1 MHEYLEAI
9 GFSGVETRKQLKSL
23 LSDVQE
29 SYDYEESRASV
40 HDIDFCEYRKQY
52 GENIG
57 LSIFGGLDEYGEFET
72 EYYVPYFRGKGI
84 TSYADITVEKHIEKE
99 MYVGVCEEPKIG
111 INLIF
116 YLQNLMEYKQKKL
129 LGAIKKK
136 SATITLSGLAKEGL
150 ILFPI
155 EKKEV
160 EEKSGMEES
169 RNRMML
175 LSAARDG
182 DKKAIETLNLEN
194 MKLYSQITKKLETE
208 DILSLVDTCFMPYG
222 IECDCYSIVGIIL
235 EIQETANEL
244 TEEELY
250 IFTLDVNELIFDVCI
265 PKHKLFGEPAVGRRF
280 KGNIWLQGRIN
291 F

>member
-9 GFSGVETRKQLKSL
+9 GFSGLETRKQLKSL

-72 EYYVPYFRGKGI
+72 EYYVPYFQGKGI

-99 MYVGVCEEPKIG
+99 MYVGICEEPKIG

-116 YLQNLMEYKQKKL
+116 HLQNLMEYKQKKL

-136 SATITLSGLAKEGL
+136 SATVTLSGLAKEGL

-155 EKKEV
+155 EKTEV

-182 DKKAIETLNLEN
+182 DKNAIETLNLEN

-265 PKHKLFGEPAVGRRF
+265 PKHKVFGEPAVGRRF
-280 KGNIWLQGRIN
+280 KGNIWIQGRIN

>member
-9 GFSGVETRKQLKSL
+9 GFSGLETRKQLKSL

-155 EKKEV
+155 EKTEV

-235 EIQETANEL
+235 KIQETANEL

>member
-9 GFSGVETRKQLKSL
+9 GFSGLETRKQLKSL

-72 EYYVPYFRGKGI
+72 EYYVPYFQGKGI

-99 MYVGVCEEPKIG
+99 MYVGICEEPKIG

-136 SATITLSGLAKEGL
+136 SATVTLSGLAKEGL

-155 EKKEV
+155 EKTEV

>member
-9 GFSGVETRKQLKSL
+9 GFSGLETRKQLKSL

-72 EYYVPYFRGKGI
+72 EYYVPYFQGKGI

-99 MYVGVCEEPKIG
+99 MYVGICEEPKIG

-136 SATITLSGLAKEGL
+136 SATVTLSGLAKEGL

-155 EKKEV
+155 EKTEV

-182 DKKAIETLNLEN
+182 DKNAIETLNLEN

-265 PKHKLFGEPAVGRRF
+265 PKHKVFGEPAVGRRF

>member
-9 GFSGVETRKQLKSL
+9 GFSGLETRKQLKSL

-72 EYYVPYFRGKGI
+72 EYYVPYFQGKGI

-99 MYVGVCEEPKIG
+99 MYVGICEEPKIG

-116 YLQNLMEYKQKKL
+116 HLQNLMEYKKKKL

-136 SATITLSGLAKEGL
+136 SATVTLSGLAKEGL

-155 EKKEV
+155 EKTEV

>member
-9 GFSGVETRKQLKSL
+9 GFSGLETRKQLKSL

-72 EYYVPYFRGKGI
+72 EYYVPYFQGKGI

-99 MYVGVCEEPKIG
+99 MYVGICEEPKIG

-116 YLQNLMEYKQKKL
+116 HLQNLMEYKQKKL

-136 SATITLSGLAKEGL
+136 SATVTLSGLAKEGL

-155 EKKEV
+155 EKTEV

-265 PKHKLFGEPAVGRRF
+265 PKHKVFGEPAVGRRF
-280 KGNIWLQGRIN
+280 KGNIWIQGRIN

>member
-9 GFSGVETRKQLKSL
+9 GFSELETRKQLKSL

-72 EYYVPYFRGKGI
+72 EYYVPYFQGKGI

-99 MYVGVCEEPKIG
+99 MYVGICEEPKIG

-136 SATITLSGLAKEGL
+136 SATVTLSGLAKEGL
-150 ILFPI
+150 ILLPI
-155 EKKEV
+155 EKTEV

-182 DKKAIETLNLEN
+182 DKNAIETLNLEN
-194 MKLYSQITKKLETE
+194 MKLYLQITKKLETE

-265 PKHKLFGEPAVGRRF
+265 PKHKVFGEPAVGRRF

>member
-9 GFSGVETRKQLKSL
+9 GFSGLETRKQLKSL

-72 EYYVPYFRGKGI
+72 EYYVPYFQGKGI

-99 MYVGVCEEPKIG
+99 MYVGICEEPKIG

-129 LGAIKKK
+129 LGVIKKK
-136 SATITLSGLAKEGL
+136 SATVTLSGLAKEGL
-150 ILFPI
+150 ILLPI
-155 EKKEV
+155 EKTEV

-182 DKKAIETLNLEN
+182 DKNAIETLNLEN

-265 PKHKLFGEPAVGRRF
+265 PKHKVFGEPAVGRRF

>member
-9 GFSGVETRKQLKSL
+9 GFSGLETRKQLKSL

-72 EYYVPYFRGKGI
+72 EYYVPYFQGKGI

-99 MYVGVCEEPKIG
+99 MYVGICEEPKIG

-116 YLQNLMEYKQKKL
+116 HLQNLMEYKQKKL

-136 SATITLSGLAKEGL
+136 SATVTLSGLAKEGL

-155 EKKEV
+155 EKTEV

-265 PKHKLFGEPAVGRRF
+265 PKHKVFGEPAVGRRF

>member
-9 GFSGVETRKQLKSL
+9 GFSGLETRKQLKSL

-72 EYYVPYFRGKGI
+72 EYYVPYFQGKGI

-99 MYVGVCEEPKIG
+99 MYVGICEEPKIG

-136 SATITLSGLAKEGL
+136 SATVTLSGLAKEGL
-150 ILFPI
+150 ILLPI
-155 EKKEV
+155 EKTEV

-182 DKKAIETLNLEN
+182 DKNAIETLNLEN

-265 PKHKLFGEPAVGRRF
+265 PKHKVFGEPAVGRRF

>member
-9 GFSGVETRKQLKSL
+9 GFSGLETRKQLKSL

-72 EYYVPYFRGKGI
+72 EYYVPYFQGKGI

-99 MYVGVCEEPKIG
+99 MYVGICEEPKIG

-116 YLQNLMEYKQKKL
+116 HLQNLMEYKQKKL

-136 SATITLSGLAKEGL
+136 SATVTLSGLAKEGL

-155 EKKEV
+155 EKTEV

-182 DKKAIETLNLEN
+182 DKNAIETLNLEN

-265 PKHKLFGEPAVGRRF
+265 PKHKVFGEPAVGRRF

>member
-9 GFSGVETRKQLKSL
+9 GFSGLETRKQLKSL

-72 EYYVPYFRGKGI
+72 EYYVPYFQGKGI

-99 MYVGVCEEPKIG
+99 MYVGICEEPKIG

-136 SATITLSGLAKEGL
+136 SATVTLSGLAKEGL

-155 EKKEV
+155 EKTEV

-244 TEEELY
+244 TGEELY

-265 PKHKLFGEPAVGRRF
+265 PKHKVFGEPAVGRRF

>member
-155 EKKEV
+155 EKTEV

>member
-9 GFSGVETRKQLKSL
+9 GFSGLETRKQLKSL

-72 EYYVPYFRGKGI
+72 EYYVPYFQGKGI

-99 MYVGVCEEPKIG
+99 MYVGICEEPKIG

-116 YLQNLMEYKQKKL
+116 HLQNLMEYKQKKL
-129 LGAIKKK
+129 LGVIKKK
-136 SATITLSGLAKEGL
+136 SATVTLSGLAKEGL

-155 EKKEV
+155 EKTEV

-208 DILSLVDTCFMPYG
+208 DILSLVDTCFMPYC

-265 PKHKLFGEPAVGRRF
+265 PKHKVFGEPAVGRRF

>member
-9 GFSGVETRKQLKSL
+9 GFSGLETRKQLKSL

-72 EYYVPYFRGKGI
+72 EYYVPYFQGKGI

-99 MYVGVCEEPKIG
+99 MYVGICEEPKIG

-116 YLQNLMEYKQKKL
+116 HLQNLMEYKQKKL

-136 SATITLSGLAKEGL
+136 SATVTLSGLAKEGL

-155 EKKEV
+155 EKTEV

>member
-9 GFSGVETRKQLKSL
+9 GFSGLETRKQLKSL

-72 EYYVPYFRGKGI
+72 EYYVPYFQGKGI

-99 MYVGVCEEPKIG
+99 MYVGICEEPKIG

-136 SATITLSGLAKEGL
+136 SATVTLSGLAKEGL

-155 EKKEV
+155 EKTEV

-265 PKHKLFGEPAVGRRF
+265 PKHKVFGEPAVGRRF

>member
-9 GFSGVETRKQLKSL
+9 GFSGLETRKQLKSL

-72 EYYVPYFRGKGI
+72 EYYVPYFQGKGI

-99 MYVGVCEEPKIG
+99 MYVGICEEPKIG

-116 YLQNLMEYKQKKL
+116 HLQNLMEYKQKKL

-136 SATITLSGLAKEGL
+136 SATVTLSGLAKEGL

-155 EKKEV
+155 EKTEV

-265 PKHKLFGEPAVGRRF
+265 PKHKLFGEPVVGRRF

>member
-9 GFSGVETRKQLKSL
+9 GFSGLETRKQLKSL

-155 EKKEV
+155 EKTEV

>member
-9 GFSGVETRKQLKSL
+9 GFSGLETRKQLKSL

-72 EYYVPYFRGKGI
+72 EYYVPYFQGKGI

-99 MYVGVCEEPKIG
+99 MYVGICEEPKIG

-116 YLQNLMEYKQKKL
+116 HLQNLMEYKQKKL

-136 SATITLSGLAKEGL
+136 SATVTLSGLAKEGL

-155 EKKEV
+155 EKTEV

-235 EIQETANEL
+235 EIQETTNEL

-265 PKHKLFGEPAVGRRF
+265 PKHKVFGEPAVGRRF

>member
-9 GFSGVETRKQLKSL
+9 GFSGLETRKQLKSL

-72 EYYVPYFRGKGI
+72 EYYVPYFQGKGI

-99 MYVGVCEEPKIG
+99 MYVGICEEPKIG

-136 SATITLSGLAKEGL
+136 SATVTLSGLAKEGL
-150 ILFPI
+150 ILLPI
-155 EKKEV
+155 EKTEV

-182 DKKAIETLNLEN
+182 DKNAIETLNLEN

-208 DILSLVDTCFMPYG
+208 DILSIVDTCFMPYG

-265 PKHKLFGEPAVGRRF
+265 PKHNVFGEPAVGRRF